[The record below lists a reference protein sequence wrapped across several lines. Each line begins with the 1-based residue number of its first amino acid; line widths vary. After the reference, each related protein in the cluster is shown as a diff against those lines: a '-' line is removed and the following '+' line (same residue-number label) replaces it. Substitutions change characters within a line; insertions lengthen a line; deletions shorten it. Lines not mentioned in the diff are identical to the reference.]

1 MRRLF
6 AAHIVLVAIIG
17 CQVPSATSTG
27 TLEAT
32 ASPSGG
38 VDVAG
43 ICATTTFAS
52 CTDSLQTASGTWPG
66 SLVAIC
72 QAPEGGGKVVRLDNE
87 SEADSKC
94 SEGGLVAGSRV
105 VKVIRLP

>member
-6 AAHIVLVAIIG
+6 AAPVILALLIG
-17 CQVPSATSTG
+17 CQTPSASPTG
-27 TLEAT
+27 TAAT

-38 VDVAG
+38 VDVAA
-43 ICATTTFAS
+43 ICATTGFSKCA
-52 CTDSLQTASGTWPG
+52 DSLQTALTTWSG

-72 QAPEGGGKVVRLDNE
+72 EAPEGGGKVVRLDTE
-87 SEADSKC
+87 SEAASKC
-94 SEGGLVAGSRV
+94 SDGGLIAGSRV